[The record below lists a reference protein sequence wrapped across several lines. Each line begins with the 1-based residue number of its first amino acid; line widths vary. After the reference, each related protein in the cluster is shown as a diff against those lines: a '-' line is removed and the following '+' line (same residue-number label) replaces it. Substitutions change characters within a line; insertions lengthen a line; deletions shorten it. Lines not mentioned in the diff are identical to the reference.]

1 MERGDDVQDN
11 LNTNINNLNQNN
23 QNQEQTKKKQKRYHG
38 KYFVVIVMVVLVIE
52 YYSYTF
58 HILLPNITKKNS
70 NKIYLYLLI
79 FNILVGIMLWAYFIT
94 MNTHP
99 GEIPLYWGFY
109 IGDDDY
115 KRKRYCL
122 ICNAFKPE
130 RSHHCSICNVCI
142 LNMDH
147 HCPWVDNCIGFYN
160 RKFFMQLLIYTSI
173 LTIYMDFSEF
183 YWVYLIVIE
192 LINMKVLYKDVIHVG
207 IILICYSFIL
217 VFSFIITMFLKF
229 HIQLVLK
236 NSTTIESL
244 DKEHEEENAKF
255 NIDATTNWE
264 QVFGQNK
271 LLWLIPIYTEKGRPN
286 GDGLTWPVK
295 KKTNLNES
303 NNILPNTSNQEGPNV
318 RNSNRDEENKQQIEM
333 ANNYNSNF
341 NYASSSQ
348 PITSNKMKNE
358 SD

>member
-1 MERGDDVQDN
+1 MEGGDEAQDN
-11 LNTNINNLNQNN
+11 LNTNINNINQNN

-38 KYFVVIVMVVLVIE
+38 KYFVVIVMVVLVVE

-58 HILLPNITKKNS
+58 HILLPNITKKNA
-70 NKIYLYLLI
+70 NKIYLYLVI

-160 RKFFMQLLIYTSI
+160 RKFFMQLLFYLSI
-173 LTIYMDFSEF
+173 LLYYVDFTSVYF
-183 YWVYLIVIE
+183 VYLTGLDIYHNQFKYTHKFHAFIVFSSFLFVLIFTIVIT
-192 LINMKVLYKDVIHVG
+192 
-207 IILICYSFIL
+207 F
-217 VFSFIITMFLKF
+217 FFKF
-229 HIQLVLK
+229 HIQLVLN
-236 NSTTIESL
+236 NSTTIENL
-244 DKEHEEENAKF
+244 DKDNQNDTIKFRLSNYEN
-255 NIDATTNWE
+255 WV
-264 QVFGQNK
+264 QVFGFNK
-271 LLWLIPIYTEKGRPN
+271 FYWFIPIFCEAGRPD
-286 GDGLTWPVK
+286 GDGLMWKINQNAVMEQ
-295 KKTNLNES
+295 NARNNNNNNDRSNINENDRSTQNFRANEMDNYGS
-303 NNILPNTSNQEGPNV
+303 NNPMV
-318 RNSNRDEENKQQIEM
+318 
-333 ANNYNSNF
+333 AN
-341 NYASSSQ
+341 
-348 PITSNKMKNE
+348 
-358 SD
+358 